1 MAKFTPGTDLSF
13 SAAANRGG
21 GFSRGRLSLI
31 IFSWIVAGFLMA
43 YMVHISEAGWDAKVY
58 WKAAKCLHRGGDPY
72 AEGIAVQRAFRDRT
86 LPIREEHPPFTY
98 VYSPLTLP
106 LLRMLAAIPGRALAA
121 LYGAALLAGFLLQYW
136 AGWQMADA
144 EERPTLAVIMPFVPL
159 FPGFLLHDVVLSANL
174 AYILYGLILVAAVL
188 GWKRERW
195 SWYYLAV
202 LIASVFKAP
211 LLTLIA
217 FPVLVSRLRQWLPA
231 AITGAAGLALF
242 GAPALIWPQL
252 FKEYLRAVFLQFE
265 WNHDFGFSPSGILSE
280 ILFSMKKNAGRAPTI
295 LYLVFAAVLVAILLY
310 VAHRVRQGYLS
321 RELWIPVA
329 LLGTVL
335 ANPRIKEYD
344 VAAITIPML
353 LLSRRALRFI
363 MNHFSD
369 GAAKSVNG
377 LPAQGHSDE
386 AVFLAG
392 AGWFLVFN
400 FLGIQDWKFMELG
413 ILILLFGLGIW
424 SLYQLRVEAA
434 PLEASDKPGGEYAE
448 SLEQLQR
455 VAQ

>member
-1 MAKFTPGTDLSF
+1 MANFTPGTDLSF
-13 SAAANRGG
+13 SAAASRGR

-31 IFSWIVAGFLMA
+31 ILSWIVAGFMMA
-43 YMVHISEAGWDAKVY
+43 YLVHITEAGWDAKVY
-58 WKAAKCLHRGGDPY
+58 WKAAQCLHRGGDPY
-72 AEGIAVQRAFRDRT
+72 AEGIAVQRAFHDRT

-106 LLRMLAAIPGRALAA
+106 LLRMLATIPGWALAG

-144 EERPTLAVIMPFVPL
+144 EERPSLAVIMPFVLL
-159 FPGFLLHDVVLSANL
+159 FPGLLLHEVVLSANL

-188 GWKRERW
+188 GWKHERW

-217 FPVLVSRLRQWLPA
+217 FPVLVGRRQQWLPA
-231 AITGAAGLALF
+231 AVTGAAGLALF
-242 GAPALIWPQL
+242 AATARIWPQL

-280 ILFSMKKNAGRAPTI
+280 ILYSMKKNAGRAPTI
-295 LYLVFAAVLVAILLY
+295 LYLVFAGVLIVILLY
-310 VAHRVRQGYLS
+310 LAHRVRQGHLS
-321 RELWIPVA
+321 RELWIPIA
-329 LLGTVL
+329 LVGTIL
-335 ANPRIKEYD
+335 TNPRIKEYD
-344 VAAITIPML
+344 VAAITIPMV
-353 LLSRRALRFI
+353 LLSRRILRII

-369 GAAKSVNG
+369 GEAKSANG
-377 LPAQGHSDE
+377 LPLQGHSNE

-400 FLGIQDWKFMELG
+400 ILGVQDWKFMELG
-413 ILILLFGLGIW
+413 ILILLFGLGVW
-424 SLYQLRVEAA
+424 SLYQGRSEGSPQAG
-434 PLEASDKPGGEYAE
+434 SAE
-448 SLEQLQR
+448 LPDEKHAKSLEQLQTTP
-455 VAQ
+455 